1 MILDFYM
8 KNSVLKLNVSSSIG
22 EVSAEIYQPQNMKA
36 AFVFAHGAGA
46 GMHHPFM
53 IALSNKLAALNIST
67 VRFNFPFT
75 ELKKKRPDVPAVAHK
90 TIEAAIQKT
99 KELFPSIP
107 LFVGGKSFGGR
118 MTSQYLSK
126 QESEDIKGMVFVG
139 FPLHPPGKPSIERAD
154 HLKGIKIPMLFLQGT
169 RDELANWE
177 LMTQVTS
184 ALPQASLI
192 RLEGAD
198 HGFKVSRQNI
208 LPTLATEID
217 TWITK
222 LLTRT

>member
-1 MILDFYM
+1 
-8 KNSVLKLNVSSSIG
+8 LKTSLHTIHISPTLG
-22 EVSAEIYQPQNMKA
+22 DVSAEVIEPEKLKCILTL
-36 AFVFAHGAGA
+36 AHGAGA
-46 GMHHPFM
+46 GMNHPFM
-53 IALSNKLAALNIST
+53 VALSNALAARNIGT

-107 LFVGGKSFGGR
+107 LFTGGKSFGGR

-126 QESEDIKGMVFVG
+126 QESEDVKGIFFVG

-154 HLKGIKIPMLFLQGT
+154 HLKDVKIPMLFLQGT
-169 RDELANWE
+169 RDELAHWE
-177 LMTQVTS
+177 LITQVTS
-184 ALPQASLI
+184 ALPLATLI
-192 RLEGAD
+192 KLEGAD
-198 HGFKVSRQNI
+198 HGFKVPRQNI

-217 TWITK
+217 TWITNILK
-222 LLTRT
+222 LRT

>member
-1 MILDFYM
+1 M
-8 KNSVLKLNVSSSIG
+8 KNSALKLNVSPSIG
-22 EVSAEIYQPQNMKA
+22 EVSAEMYQPLNMKA
-36 AFVFAHGAGA
+36 VFVFAHGAGA

-53 IALSNKLAALNIST
+53 TALSNELVPLCIGT
-67 VRFNFPFT
+67 LRFNFPFT
-75 ELKKKRPDVPAVAHK
+75 ELKKKRPDVPPVAHK

-99 KELFPSIP
+99 KELFPSTP
-107 LFVGGKSFGGR
+107 LFAGGKSFGGR

-126 QESEDIKGMVFVG
+126 QESEDVKGIVFVG

-154 HLKGIKIPMLFLQGT
+154 HLKDVKIPMLFLQGT
-169 RDELANWE
+169 RDELAHWE
-177 LMTQVTS
+177 LITQVTS
-184 ALPQASLI
+184 ALPLASLI

-198 HGFKVSRQNI
+198 HGFKVPRQNI
-208 LPTLATEID
+208 LPALATEID

>member
-1 MILDFYM
+1 M
-8 KNSVLKLNVSSSIG
+8 KNSVLKPDVSSSLG
-22 EVSAEIYQPQNMKA
+22 KVSAEIYQPENMKA
-36 AFVFAHGAGA
+36 VFVVAHGAGA

-53 IALSNKLAALNIST
+53 ISLSHELTALNIGT

-99 KELFPSIP
+99 KELFPSKP
-107 LFVGGKSFGGR
+107 LFAGGKSFGGR

-126 QESEDIKGMVFVG
+126 QDSGDVNGIVFVG
-139 FPLHPPGKPSIERAD
+139 FPLHPPGKPSTERAD
-154 HLKGIKIPMLFLQGT
+154 HLKGVKIPMLFLQGT
-169 RDELANWE
+169 RDELAHWE
-177 LMTQVTS
+177 LITQVTS
-184 ALPQASLI
+184 ALPLATLI

-198 HGFKVSRQNI
+198 HGFKVARQNI
-208 LPTLATEID
+208 LPTLAIEID

-222 LLTRT
+222 LLS